1 MGILP
6 VVETLEPHNTDT
18 AQMLLDVNWRPAL
31 SVIGA
36 GGLPPVE
43 SAGNV
48 LRTHTDLALS
58 LRIPPGV
65 NSQKAMIELTEILEK
80 DPPFGAEVKFEAYPP
95 ADGFRAPPL
104 PPNVAEELEKA
115 SSSLTGKPA
124 HTTWVGG
131 TIPFMAMMQ
140 SKYPDSAFLCTGAA
154 GPGNN
159 AHGPDEK
166 LHIPTAKR
174 LTAAIAAVS
183 WSVGN

>member
-58 LRIPPGV
+58 LP
-65 NSQKAMIELTEILEK
+65 SLLELT
-80 DPPFGAEVKFEAYPP
+80 
-95 ADGFRAPPL
+95 
-104 PPNVAEELEKA
+104 
-115 SSSLTGKPA
+115 
-124 HTTWVGG
+124 H
-131 TIPFMAMMQ
+131 
-140 SKYPDSAFLCTGAA
+140 
-154 GPGNN
+154 
-159 AHGPDEK
+159 
-166 LHIPTAKR
+166 KR
-174 LTAAIAAVS
+174 P
-183 WSVGN
+183 